1 MAQPTLLRTAFA
13 VARRE
18 LTEALRDVHVLVFS
32 LGFPLLFYPLVL
44 WGGIQLALLEEGL
57 AERNPPRVVAEG
69 PADLVEAVTEPPAEV
84 AAPVDPRAALAAGTV
99 DLVVRGQERGDALAV
114 TALYTSTRPRSGENR
129 GELDLRLDALTEARQ
144 AALEQRHDQP
154 AGALGPWEITDTDTA
169 PPGGTLASVLGLAVP
184 MILLTSMMLA
194 GVYPTVEVV
203 VGERERGTLETTM
216 LAASPRGAVVMGK
229 VLAVV
234 GLLLLATVGN
244 ALAMG
249 LTLVSVLEQLDPD
262 GDTALALQWLDL
274 LAAAPLL
281 LVTVMLAA
289 AVLTLSALPTRT
301 FRQGQSATST
311 AATVL
316 MLPALVGTMPALDLS
331 PLTALIPIANTV
343 LVLRDAIGGEGLTAA
358 PLLIALGVNGGL
370 GALVLWVAGRIV
382 GTEGWLLG
390 GQVPRWLRFLAK
402 EDR

>member
-57 AERNPPRVVAEG
+57 AERNPPRVVVEG
-69 PADLVEAVTEPPAEV
+69 PADLVEAVTEPPAE
-84 AAPVDPRAALAAGTV
+84 AAEAADPRAALADGAV
-99 DLVVRGQERGDALAV
+99 DLVVRGAERGDALEV
-114 TALYTSTRPRSGENR
+114 TALYISTRPRSSENR
-129 GELDLRLDALTEARQ
+129 GELDARFDALAESRQ

-216 LAASPRGAVVMGK
+216 LAASPRGAVVAGK

-331 PLTALIPIANTV
+331 PVTALIPIANTV
-343 LVLRDAIGGEGLTAA
+343 LVLRDAIGGEGLAAA
-358 PLLIALGVNGGL
+358 PLLVALAVNGGL
-370 GALVLWVAGRIV
+370 GALVLWAAGRIV
-382 GTEGWLLG
+382 RTEGWLLG